1 MGRVYGIRKVHHNEL
16 GLVAEMTSQLFEDEP
31 SDKVLSIEQ
40 FEDRL
45 SKYIDSGC
53 HAFLFVEESVIG
65 YALVN
70 KEKNPYYLID
80 FFICRS
86 YRRVGNGTVA
96 FNLLLKELNTECI
109 DLDVFCWN
117 DRGRKFWGS
126 LGFKERAIIMRK
138 Q

>member
-1 MGRVYGIRKVHHNEL
+1 MDIRKVNDKEL

-31 SDKVLSIEQ
+31 SDMVLSIEQ
-40 FEDRL
+40 YENRL
-45 SKYIDSGC
+45 RKYLDSGC
-53 HAFLFVEESVIG
+53 NAFMFIEENVIG

-70 KEKNPYYLID
+70 IEKKPNYLID
-80 FFICRS
+80 FFISRPF
-86 YRRVGNGTVA
+86 RRGGNGTVA
-96 FNLLLKELNTECI
+96 FNLLMKELNTECI

-117 DRGRKFWGS
+117 ERGKKFWGS

>member
-1 MGRVYGIRKVHHNEL
+1 MDIRKVNDKEL
-16 GLVAEMTSQLFEDEP
+16 GLVAEMTRQLFEDEP
-31 SDKVLSIEQ
+31 SDMALSIEQ

-45 SKYIDSGC
+45 RKYIDSGC
-53 HAFLFVEESVIG
+53 NAFLFIEENVIG

-70 KEKNPYYLID
+70 IERNPYYLID
-80 FFICRS
+80 FFICRPF
-86 YRRVGNGTVA
+86 RRGGKGTVA
-96 FNLLLKELNTECI
+96 FNLLMKELNTERI

-117 DRGRKFWGS
+117 DRGRKFWEG